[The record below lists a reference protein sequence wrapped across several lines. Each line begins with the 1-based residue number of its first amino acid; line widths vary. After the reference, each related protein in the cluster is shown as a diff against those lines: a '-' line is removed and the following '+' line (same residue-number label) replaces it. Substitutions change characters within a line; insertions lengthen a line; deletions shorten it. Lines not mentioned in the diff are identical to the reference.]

1 MPCPTCRPTHL
12 WENDM
17 AYTNPHKVYVRVR
30 AEFDKD
36 GFVHPRAI
44 IWKDGQVYDIDRV
57 LDVRFLHS
65 SKAGGMG
72 DRFTI
77 RVCGQERYLFY
88 ERISEMEGNH
98 IGRWFIER

>member
-1 MPCPTCRPTHL
+1 
-12 WENDM
+12 M
-17 AYTNPHKVYVRVR
+17 A
-30 AEFDKD
+30 
-36 GFVHPRAI
+36 G
-44 IWKDGQVYDIDRV
+44 
-57 LDVRFLHS
+57 LS
-65 SKAGGMG
+65 SAGGC